1 MLTASKNIHH
11 LFKNIDSEMELLLAL
26 GEHVNKELDIDALL
40 QIIAESAQNVIDAK
54 TLVVPIIDFKNKEYK
69 YFAASGEN
77 AQLIK
82 GQSFPLHMGMC
93 GWVLSNK
100 EPLIF
105 AKNYDLPFGKKTVW
119 EQGMESALLV
129 PLISRGKIIGGL
141 SGLGKSHGKSY
152 TKRDLE
158 FLTLFANQTS
168 VAVENAQIIHELNN
182 KKFELEEL
190 LHITRFEKELA
201 EVTIESIADAVVIT
215 DPKGKILNLNPSS
228 EKILAVKSRDAI
240 GKPINKVVTLTG
252 WEQDSNNY
260 PLFEALIEDHQ
271 VKISQAS
278 LISTE
283 NKEYTVDGTVSIMR
297 NEHYQAIGAVMLLH
311 DITEHH
317 QMVNQIHH
325 YATYDQ
331 LTGLIN
337 RREFELRLASTID
350 NAKKL
355 STTHA
360 LCYMDLDQFKII
372 NDTCGHAVGDEL
384 LRQLSSTLKKSIRER
399 DTLSRIGGDEFGLL
413 LENCAL
419 ENAIKIAETLR
430 QEVEDFYFHSNEQ
443 VYRVGISIGLVVI
456 NSSSPTLNELLIS
469 ADQACYM
476 AKELGRNQVK
486 IFTDSDEELLSRK
499 YEMHWVSELHEALT
513 HNYFELYY
521 QPIISTQNTVSD
533 QSDYYEILIRLPDK
547 NGSIRA
553 PGAFLPA
560 AERYG
565 LMISIDRWVVSNYL
579 SWLSKNKKHLKKL
592 KKCSIN
598 LSAQSLSDNNLLIF
612 IEEQLN
618 KYKIPANKLCFEITE
633 TAVIA
638 NISEALLFIDS
649 MKKKGT
655 GFSIDDFGTGM
666 SSFSYLK
673 KLPVDNIKIDGAFIK
688 DILNDDVDEA
698 LVRNMVEISKVL
710 GKSTIAEFVESEEI
724 LKKIKQIGIDYAQGY
739 GIAKPQPLS
748 NILR

>member
-1 MLTASKNIHH
+1 
-11 LFKNIDSEMELLLAL
+11 
-26 GEHVNKELDIDALL
+26 
-40 QIIAESAQNVIDAK
+40 
-54 TLVVPIIDFKNKEYK
+54 
-69 YFAASGEN
+69 
-77 AQLIK
+77 
-82 GQSFPLHMGMC
+82 
-93 GWVLSNK
+93 
-100 EPLIF
+100 
-105 AKNYDLPFGKKTVW
+105 
-119 EQGMESALLV
+119 
-129 PLISRGKIIGGL
+129 
-141 SGLGKSHGKSY
+141 
-152 TKRDLE
+152 
-158 FLTLFANQTS
+158 
-168 VAVENAQIIHELNN
+168 
-182 KKFELEEL
+182 
-190 LHITRFEKELA
+190 
-201 EVTIESIADAVVIT
+201 
-215 DPKGKILNLNPSS
+215 
-228 EKILAVKSRDAI
+228 
-240 GKPINKVVTLTG
+240 
-252 WEQDSNNY
+252 
-260 PLFEALIEDHQ
+260 
-271 VKISQAS
+271 
-278 LISTE
+278 
-283 NKEYTVDGTVSIMR
+283 
-297 NEHYQAIGAVMLLH
+297 
-311 DITEHH
+311 
-317 QMVNQIHH
+317 
-325 YATYDQ
+325 
-331 LTGLIN
+331 
-337 RREFELRLASTID
+337 
-350 NAKKL
+350 
-355 STTHA
+355 
-360 LCYMDLDQFKII
+360 
-372 NDTCGHAVGDEL
+372 
-384 LRQLSSTLKKSIRER
+384 
-399 DTLSRIGGDEFGLL
+399 
-413 LENCAL
+413 
-419 ENAIKIAETLR
+419 LR
-430 QEVEDFYFHSNEQ
+430 QEVEDFYFHSNKQ